1 MTNTKNYMNYLSDAE
16 IMKIYKENRQ
26 SGNEKMIDKYSNY
39 VYDVIRTYYSTFHKD
54 MADMYQQ
61 GVIGIMNAMRSYNPE
76 KGAFTTYSTPF
87 IKKEISKHVRFIAGE
102 SSEYFAAVHNSV
114 NRAKSKLETT
124 GSEISIENLMDET
137 GLSHKIVT
145 RELKVDHTKVSYD
158 VLENVTSEMALSE
171 DFMVDDMLASV
182 DTTCREIIKSKAI
195 EGETFSSIA
204 KRIGITTHSV
214 KRMYYSGLETLRDTL
229 KVY

>member
-1 MTNTKNYMNYLSDAE
+1 MTNTKNYMNCLSDAE

-39 VYDVIRTYYSTFHKD
+39 VYDVIRTYYSIFHKD

-204 KRIGITTHSV
+204 KRMGITTHSV
-214 KRMYYSGLETLRDTL
+214 KRMYYSGLETLRNTL
-229 KVY
+229 KVC

>member
-1 MTNTKNYMNYLSDAE
+1 
-16 IMKIYKENRQ
+16 
-26 SGNEKMIDKYSNY
+26 
-39 VYDVIRTYYSTFHKD
+39 
-54 MADMYQQ
+54 
-61 GVIGIMNAMRSYNPE
+61 
-76 KGAFTTYSTPF
+76 
-87 IKKEISKHVRFIAGE
+87 
-102 SSEYFAAVHNSV
+102 
-114 NRAKSKLETT
+114 
-124 GSEISIENLMDET
+124 MDET

-204 KRIGITTHSV
+204 KRMGITTHSV
-214 KRMYYSGLETLRDTL
+214 KRMYYSGLETLRNTL
-229 KVY
+229 KVC

>member
-1 MTNTKNYMNYLSDAE
+1 MTNTKNYMNCLSDAE
-16 IMKIYKENRQ
+16 IMKIYKENKQ

-39 VYDVIRTYYSTFHKD
+39 VYDVIRTYYSIFHKD

-204 KRIGITTHSV
+204 KRMGITTHSV
-214 KRMYYSGLETLRDTL
+214 KRMYYSGLETLRNTL
-229 KVY
+229 KVC

>member
-1 MTNTKNYMNYLSDAE
+1 
-16 IMKIYKENRQ
+16 
-26 SGNEKMIDKYSNY
+26 
-39 VYDVIRTYYSTFHKD
+39 
-54 MADMYQQ
+54 MYQQ

-124 GSEISIENLMDET
+124 GSKISIENLMDET

-204 KRIGITTHSV
+204 KRMGITTHSV
-214 KRMYYSGLETLRDTL
+214 KRMYYSGLETLRNTL
-229 KVY
+229 KVC